1 MKRPGEIRAK
11 PIMVQGTSSHVGK
24 SVLTAAVC
32 RILKQGG
39 FKVAPFKAQNMALN
53 AFATKGG
60 GEIGRA
66 QAFQAEAAGCEPT
79 VDMNPVLL
87 KPTADSLTQVI
98 VQGKVYGVMSAS
110 EYQGFK
116 KVARRFVL
124 ESYTRLAALYDV
136 IVIEGAGSPSEINL
150 REDDIVNMG
159 MAEMVGSPVL
169 IVGDIDRGG
178 VFASIVGTMELLSE
192 VERNRVKGFI
202 INKFRGD
209 IGLLKP
215 GLEFLSKRTGVPV
228 LGVVPYLDRMVLP
241 DEDGVALE
249 GLRPKKTLAGGEIK
263 IVVLKLPRI
272 SNFTDFDP
280 LKLEPGVSLDFVV
293 DPGGLEGADLAVIPG
308 SKNTIG
314 DLMWLKKRGFSQAL
328 KRFVKGGG
336 MVAGICGGFQLMGVH
351 IKDPF
356 GVESETREAE
366 GLKLIEGSTVL
377 TEEKKTFQVTAELT
391 GIAEREGIRLTGYEI
406 HMGDTVGTGKPFAII
421 RERNSTHVRVEDG
434 YVSEGGDLWGTYIHG
449 IFDND
454 RFRGALMNELRRR
467 NGVPA
472 FEGGSEPFAESKE
485 RAISTFAE
493 VVRKGLDMEM
503 LNNIIGL

>member
-178 VFASIVGTMELLSE
+178 VFASIVGTMELLS
-192 VERNRVKGFI
+192 
-202 INKFRGD
+202 
-209 IGLLKP
+209 
-215 GLEFLSKRTGVPV
+215 RTGSH
-228 LGVVPYLDRMVLP
+228 
-241 DEDGVALE
+241 
-249 GLRPKKTLAGGEIK
+249 LRVYARKRPW
-263 IVVLKLPRI
+263 
-272 SNFTDFDP
+272 
-280 LKLEPGVSLDFVV
+280 
-293 DPGGLEGADLAVIPG
+293 PGG
-308 SKNTIG
+308 
-314 DLMWLKKRGFSQAL
+314 
-328 KRFVKGGG
+328 
-336 MVAGICGGFQLMGVH
+336 
-351 IKDPF
+351 
-356 GVESETREAE
+356 
-366 GLKLIEGSTVL
+366 
-377 TEEKKTFQVTAELT
+377 
-391 GIAEREGIRLTGYEI
+391 RL
-406 HMGDTVGTGKPFAII
+406 
-421 RERNSTHVRVEDG
+421 R
-434 YVSEGGDLWGTYIHG
+434 
-449 IFDND
+449 
-454 RFRGALMNELRRR
+454 
-467 NGVPA
+467 
-472 FEGGSEPFAESKE
+472 
-485 RAISTFAE
+485 
-493 VVRKGLDMEM
+493 
-503 LNNIIGL
+503 